1 MIRHDWV
8 GIRRVIPETNTK
20 SVLSI
25 SLIALLIAPL
35 PPIGADLQ
43 PMGRVRH
50 ERSSQRIGT
59 NNGARKFLHYIVG
72 FVTLPREE
80 PVVWMASGPYF
91 SLMASGARQRNSVPH
106 PRKQVRVCRTLA
118 TDHGGFQARGQD
130 LGIVMKSQP

>member
-1 MIRHDWV
+1 MVRHDWV
-8 GIRRVIPETNTK
+8 GIRRVVPENDTK

-35 PPIGADLQ
+35 PTIGADLQ

-50 ERSSQRIGT
+50 ERSSQRYGT

-72 FVTLPREE
+72 FVTRTREE

-91 SLMASGARQRNSVPH
+91 SLMALGARQRNSVPH
-106 PRKQVRVCRTLA
+106 PRKQVRVCRQLA

-130 LGIVMKSQP
+130 LGIVNESQP